1 MNPIEA
7 DTGADS
13 AADEICRLS
22 ATETVALIRARA
34 LSPVE
39 VTDAVL
45 ARLAAVDGELRA
57 FCTPTPDLARAAA
70 RRVADAV
77 SSGEDP
83 GPLAG
88 VPLGV
93 KDLIC
98 TKGIRTTSGSHAYAD
113 FVPDED
119 DIVVERS
126 VAAGAVVLGK
136 TTASEFGYAATGGNP
151 LFPETRNPWDTSR
164 TPGGSSAGSAA
175 AVAAGLGPVALGS
188 DGGGSVR
195 IPAALCG
202 IFGFKASMGRVP
214 VYPGCRDERFPGVSG
229 WESVEHIGPLTRTV
243 ADAALLLSVLAGP
256 DPRDRHSIPCA
267 DVAWTARRPTGRL
280 RIAYSP
286 DLGRVAVDPEVRRV
300 VDAAARVLERDL
312 GADVDLV
319 DLQLPD
325 YSEAFGAII
334 AADTDLVGMR
344 EMADRLGPAMSP
356 HLTALLRTPWTAEQF
371 TRAHLV
377 RKAVANR
384 TARLMATYDLI
395 LTPTAAVAAFPV
407 GTRGPEVI
415 DGRAVPDEHWTSFTP
430 LANLTG
436 LPAASLPA
444 GFTRDGLPVGIQLV
458 GRHLAD
464 GPLLD
469 VCAAYEEA
477 APWRD
482 LWPPLRAS
490 VTTQRTSPNSLNT
503 PSGASALT

>member
-1 MNPIEA
+1 MNPTDAEA
-7 DTGADS
+7 
-13 AADEICRLS
+13 ICRLS
-22 ATETVALIRARA
+22 ATQTAALIRSRE

-45 ARLAAVDGELRA
+45 DRIDAVDGDLGA
-57 FCTPTPDLARAAA
+57 FCTPTPDLARATA
-70 RRVADAV
+70 RRIADDIAA
-77 SSGEDP
+77 GRET

-93 KDLIC
+93 KDLIS

-136 TTASEFGYAATGGNP
+136 TNATEFGYSATGHNP
-151 LFPETRNPWDTSR
+151 LFPVTRNPWDLDR

-195 IPAALCG
+195 VPAALCG

-214 VYPGCRDERFPGVSG
+214 VYPGCRDERYPGVSG

-243 ADAALLLSVLAGP
+243 ADAALMLSVLAGP

-267 DVAWTARRPTGRL
+267 DVDWTRRRPTGPL

-300 VDAAARVLERDL
+300 ADEAARVFEKDL
-312 GADVDLV
+312 GAEVDRI

-325 YSEAFGAII
+325 YSTAFGAIV
-334 AADTDLVGMR
+334 AAETDLTGMR
-344 EMADRLGPAMSP
+344 AMADRLGPAMSP
-356 HLTALLRTPWTAEQF
+356 HLATLVRTPWTAEQF
-371 TRAHLV
+371 TDANLV
-377 RKAVANR
+377 RKAVVNR
-384 TARLMATYDLI
+384 VARLMSTYDLI
-395 LTPTAAVAAFPV
+395 LTPTTSVAAFPV
-407 GTRGPEVI
+407 GVQGPELI
-415 DGRAVPDEHWTSFTP
+415 DGRMVPTDHWTSFTP

-436 LPAASLPA
+436 QPAASLPA
-444 GFTRDGLPVGIQLV
+444 GRTRGGLPVGVQLI

-464 GPLLD
+464 GALLD

-482 LWPPLRAS
+482 AWPTA
-490 VTTQRTSPNSLNT
+490 V
-503 PSGASALT
+503 

>member
-1 MNPIEA
+1 MNPTDAEA
-7 DTGADS
+7 
-13 AADEICRLS
+13 ICRLS
-22 ATETVALIRARA
+22 ATQTAALIRSRE

-45 ARLAAVDGELRA
+45 DRIDAVDGELGA
-57 FCTPTPDLARAAA
+57 FCTPAPDLARATA
-70 RRVADAV
+70 RRIADDIAA
-77 SSGEDP
+77 GRET

-93 KDLIC
+93 KDLIS

-136 TTASEFGYAATGGNP
+136 TNATEFGYSATGHNP
-151 LFPETRNPWDTSR
+151 LFPVTRNPWDLDR

-195 IPAALCG
+195 VPAALCG

-214 VYPGCRDERFPGVSG
+214 VYPGCRDERYPGVSG

-243 ADAALLLSVLAGP
+243 ADAALMLSVLAGP

-267 DVAWTARRPTGRL
+267 DVDWTRRRPTGPL

-300 VDAAARVLERDL
+300 ADEAARVFEKDL
-312 GADVDLV
+312 GAEVDRI

-325 YSEAFGAII
+325 YSAAFGAIV
-334 AADTDLVGMR
+334 AAETDLTGMR
-344 EMADRLGPAMSP
+344 AMADRLGPAMSP
-356 HLTALLRTPWTAEQF
+356 HLAALVRTPWTAEQF
-371 TRAHLV
+371 TDANLV
-377 RKAVANR
+377 RKAVVNR
-384 TARLMATYDLI
+384 VARLMSTYDLI
-395 LTPTAAVAAFPV
+395 LTPTTSVAAFPV
-407 GTRGPEVI
+407 GVQGPELI
-415 DGRAVPDEHWTSFTP
+415 DGRMVPTDHWTSFTP

-436 LPAASLPA
+436 QPAASLPA
-444 GFTRDGLPVGIQLV
+444 GRTRGGLPVGVQLI

-464 GPLLD
+464 GALLD

-482 LWPPLRAS
+482 AWPTA
-490 VTTQRTSPNSLNT
+490 V
-503 PSGASALT
+503 

>member
-1 MNPIEA
+1 MNPTDAEA
-7 DTGADS
+7 
-13 AADEICRLS
+13 ICRLS
-22 ATETVALIRARA
+22 ATQTAALIRSRE

-45 ARLAAVDGELRA
+45 DRIDAVDGELGA
-57 FCTPTPDLARAAA
+57 FCTPTPDLARATA
-70 RRVADAV
+70 RRIADDIAA
-77 SSGEDP
+77 GRET

-93 KDLIC
+93 KDLIS

-136 TTASEFGYAATGGNP
+136 TNATEFGYSATGHNP
-151 LFPETRNPWDTSR
+151 LFPVTRNPWDLDR

-195 IPAALCG
+195 VPAALCG

-214 VYPGCRDERFPGVSG
+214 VYPGCRDERYPGVSG

-243 ADAALLLSVLAGP
+243 ADAALMLSVLAGP

-267 DVAWTARRPTGRL
+267 DVDWTRRRPTGPL

-300 VDAAARVLERDL
+300 ADEAARVFEKDL
-312 GADVDLV
+312 GAEVDRI

-325 YSEAFGAII
+325 YSAAFGAIV
-334 AADTDLVGMR
+334 AAETDLTGMR
-344 EMADRLGPAMSP
+344 AMADRLGPAMSP
-356 HLTALLRTPWTAEQF
+356 HLAALVRTPWTAEQF
-371 TRAHLV
+371 TDANLV
-377 RKAVANR
+377 RKAVVNR
-384 TARLMATYDLI
+384 VARLMSTYDLI
-395 LTPTAAVAAFPV
+395 LTPTTSVAAFPV
-407 GTRGPEVI
+407 GVQGPELI
-415 DGRAVPDEHWTSFTP
+415 DGRMVPTDHWTSFTP

-436 LPAASLPA
+436 QPAASLPA
-444 GFTRDGLPVGIQLV
+444 GRTRGGLPVGVQLI

-464 GPLLD
+464 GALLD

-482 LWPPLRAS
+482 AWPTA
-490 VTTQRTSPNSLNT
+490 V
-503 PSGASALT
+503 

>member
-1 MNPIEA
+1 MNPT
-7 DTGADS
+7 D
-13 AADEICRLS
+13 AAEICRLS
-22 ATETVALIRARA
+22 ATETAALIRSRE

-45 ARLAAVDGELRA
+45 DRIDAVDGRLGA

-70 RRVADAV
+70 RRIADDVAA
-77 SSGEDP
+77 GREA

-93 KDLIC
+93 KDLIS
-98 TKGIRTTSGSHAYAD
+98 TQGIRTTSGSHAYAD

-136 TTASEFGYAATGGNP
+136 TNATEFGYSATGHNP
-151 LFPETRNPWDTSR
+151 LFPVTRNPWDLDR

-214 VYPGCRDERFPGVSG
+214 VYPGCRDERYPGVSG

-243 ADAALLLSVLAGP
+243 ADAALMLSVLAGP

-267 DVAWTARRPTGRL
+267 DVDWTRRRPAGPL
-280 RIAYSP
+280 RVAYSQ

-300 VDAAARVLERDL
+300 TDEAARVLEKDL
-312 GADVDLV
+312 GAEVDRI

-325 YSEAFGAII
+325 FSEAFGAII
-334 AADTDLVGMR
+334 AAETDLTGMR
-344 EMADRLGPAMSP
+344 AMADRLGPAMSP
-356 HLTALLRTPWTAEQF
+356 HLSALVRTPWTAEQF
-371 TRAHLV
+371 TDANLV

-384 TARLMATYDLI
+384 VARLMSTYDLI
-395 LTPTAAVAAFPV
+395 LTPTTSVPAFPV
-407 GTRGPEVI
+407 GVRGPELI
-415 DGRAVPDEHWTSFTP
+415 DGRMVPTDHWTSFTP
-430 LANLTG
+430 IANLTG

-444 GFTRDGLPVGIQLV
+444 GRTRGGLPVGVQLI

-464 GPLLD
+464 GALLD
-469 VCAAYEEA
+469 VCAAYEQA

-482 LWPPLRAS
+482 AWPTA
-490 VTTQRTSPNSLNT
+490 V
-503 PSGASALT
+503 

>member
-1 MNPIEA
+1 MNPT
-7 DTGADS
+7 D
-13 AADEICRLS
+13 AAEICRLS
-22 ATETVALIRARA
+22 ATESAALIRSRE

-45 ARLAAVDGELRA
+45 DRIDAVDGRLGA
-57 FCTPTPDLARAAA
+57 FCTPTPELARAAA
-70 RRVADAV
+70 RRIADDIAA
-77 SSGEDP
+77 GRDT

-93 KDLIC
+93 KDLIS

-136 TTASEFGYAATGGNP
+136 TNATEFGYSATGHNP
-151 LFPETRNPWDTSR
+151 LFPVTRNPWDLAL
-164 TPGGSSAGSAA
+164 TPGGSSAGSAT

-214 VYPGCRDERFPGVSG
+214 VYPGCRDERYPGVSG

-243 ADAALLLSVLAGP
+243 ADAALMLSVLAGP

-267 DVAWTARRPTGRL
+267 DVDWTRRRPAGAL

-300 VDAAARVLERDL
+300 TEDAARIFEKDL
-312 GADVDLV
+312 GAEVDLI
-319 DLQLPD
+319 DLELPD
-325 YSEAFGAII
+325 FSAAFGAII
-334 AADTDLVGMR
+334 AAETDLTGMR
-344 EMADRLGPAMSP
+344 AMADRLGPDMSP
-356 HLTALLRTPWTAEQF
+356 HLAALVRAPWTAEQF
-371 TRAHLV
+371 TDANLV
-377 RKAVANR
+377 RKAVVNR
-384 TARLMATYDLI
+384 VARLMSTYDLI
-395 LTPTAAVAAFPV
+395 LTPTTSVAAFPV
-407 GTRGPEVI
+407 GVQGPELI
-415 DGRAVPDEHWTSFTP
+415 EGRMVPTDHWTSFTP
-430 LANLTG
+430 IANLTG

-444 GFTRDGLPVGIQLV
+444 GRTRDGRPVGVHLI

-464 GPLLD
+464 GALLD

-482 LWPPLRAS
+482 LWP
-490 VTTQRTSPNSLNT
+490 V
-503 PSGASALT
+503 GA

>member
-1 MNPIEA
+1 MSPT
-7 DTGADS
+7 DTG
-13 AADEICRLS
+13 ELCRLS
-22 ATETVALIRARA
+22 ATETVALIRARE

-45 ARLAAVDGELRA
+45 DRIDAVDGRLGA

-70 RRVADAV
+70 RRIADDIAA
-77 SSGEDP
+77 GRDP

-93 KDLIC
+93 KDLIS

-126 VAAGAVVLGK
+126 GAAGAVVLGK
-136 TTASEFGYAATGGNP
+136 TNATEFGYSANGHNP
-151 LFPETRNPWDTSR
+151 LFPVTRNPWDLER

-214 VYPGCRDERFPGVSG
+214 VYPGCRDERYPGVSG
-229 WESVEHIGPLTRTV
+229 WESIEHIGPLTRTV
-243 ADAALLLSVLAGP
+243 ADAALMLSVLAGP

-267 DVAWTARRPTGRL
+267 DVAWTRRRPAGPL

-286 DLGRVAVDPEVRRV
+286 DLGRVAVDPDVRRV
-300 VDAAARVLERDL
+300 ADDAAKVFEKGL
-312 GADVDLV
+312 GAEVDRI

-325 YSEAFGAII
+325 FSEAFGAII
-334 AADTDLVGMR
+334 AAETDLTGMR
-344 EMADRLGPAMSP
+344 ELADRLGPAMSP
-356 HLTALLRTPWTAEQF
+356 HLAALVRTPWTAEQF
-371 TRAHLV
+371 TDANLM
-377 RKAVANR
+377 RKAVVNR
-384 TARLMATYDLI
+384 VARLMATYDLV
-395 LTPTAAVAAFPV
+395 LTPTTSVAAFPV
-407 GTRGPEVI
+407 GVPGPELI
-415 DGRAVPDEHWTSFTP
+415 DGRVVPTDHWTSFTP
-430 LANLTG
+430 IANLTG

-444 GFTRDGLPVGIQLV
+444 GRTQGGLPVGVQLI

-464 GPLLD
+464 GALLD

-482 LWPPLRAS
+482 AWPTA
-490 VTTQRTSPNSLNT
+490 V
-503 PSGASALT
+503 